1 MDEQPDAIERV
12 EKPRRRWLQF
22 RLRTLLI
29 VVAILAVPLT
39 YFVHFIYGPSVRKGS
54 YVVFRVME
62 APPSIWSANPKP
74 DREEFALYKRNL
86 AEFARAPNVI
96 NGALNDK
103 TVANLPLIKQ
113 LGSNAADWLADQIVV
128 NNPADSEVM
137 EIGMLDH
144 DQTQATVIAK
154 ALARAFQNEVI
165 NKEQSDNL
173 QRRDRLDKKFR
184 AYKSNILEKQRQLFE
199 LEQMVGPKDDHNP
212 ELANRLH
219 RLEQAAADADRGAA
233 AGRAADRPRQA
244 QARRVGRIVAG
255 IQSDQVG
262 NRFGRG
268 RSQVLERQIRNPGGA
283 NQRHRKANGFRA
295 EIHRRR
301 GSTADRNRSIAK
313 HRQRDG
319 HDADEMEHRAR
330 RRTARHGDGHAFGLN
345 GNARTCAAFKLIC
358 RFEKRRRPFR
368 IVHHLA
374 FFGSAGLISVV
385 GRNAFAVSI
394 RRSTK
399 QPLQY
404 RNGVLWASR
413 IMVGAAQ
420 CPASLEQR
428 LFLFLQSE
436 KKGNAVGGTS
446 R

>member
-1 MDEQPDAIERV
+1 MSCLALSAHVPSVESRPVMGIPRWMSSPTASNRV

-74 DREEFALYKRNL
+74 DREEFAVYKRNL

-113 LGSNAADWLADQIVV
+113 LGSNAAEWLADQIVV
-128 NNPADSEVM
+128 NNPADSEVI
-137 EIGMLDH
+137 EIGVLDH

-154 ALARAFQNEVI
+154 ALANAFQHEI
-165 NKEQSDNL
+165 IDKERTDQL
-173 QRRDRLDKKFR
+173 ERRDRLDKKFR
-184 AYKSNILEKQRQLFE
+184 AYKSNILEKQRQLFQ
-199 LEQMVGPKDDHNP
+199 LEQSLGPKDDHNP
-212 ELANRLH
+212 EFANRLH
-219 RLEQAAADADRGAA
+219 RLEQAAAEADRAELQAELQIARGKHKLEGF
-233 AGRAADRPRQA
+233 GR
-244 QARRVGRIVAG
+244 VVAG

-262 NRFGRG
+262 NRFGRS

-283 NQRHRKANGFRA
+283 NQRHCKANGFRA

-319 HDADEMEHRAR
+319 QYADEMEHRAR
-330 RRTARHGDGHAFGLN
+330 RRTSRHGDGHAFGLN
-345 GNARTCAAFKLIC
+345 GNARTCTAFKLIC
-358 RFEKRRRPFR
+358 RFEKRRRPFPDR
-368 IVHHLA
+368 TS
-374 FFGSAGLISVV
+374 F
-385 GRNAFAVSI
+385 
-394 RRSTK
+394 
-399 QPLQY
+399 
-404 RNGVLWASR
+404 GVLR
-413 IMVGAAQ
+413 ICGVDFGARPQ
-420 CPASLEQR
+420 CVRR
-428 LFLFLQSE
+428 LYSPIHE
-436 KKGNAVGGTS
+436 TTPPI
-446 R
+446 